1 MQLLAYDMLLDMD
14 SQKAAETVT
23 KYLSRTNGLLVQFLR
38 INLPAISAK
47 WWEEAVIDKLSYTQ
61 LERIRKS
68 NITSLERLDLA
79 ALLRVFDQ
87 NWHEISRNCNLSYE
101 DRHFV
106 KEMPSVRNRWAHVPS
121 GGYSADD
128 TYRDFDTMQRFLKV
142 ITEEKETI
150 EEIKKI
156 KQDIFNSQKPK
167 NNDEA
172 NRSGIPEN
180 NKQFQPT
187 QIVVLKSDRSKRG
200 PVMSLQIGDPEDTV
214 NVFIDGK
221 IVPYYA
227 SQLDVD
233 RPEKYHDLNSDEFHA
248 YLSALE
254 IRFPGMSNLFSLNA
268 ARVDFI
274 PYQFRPVLRFIRADR
289 PRMLIA
295 DSVGVGK
302 TIEAGLIL
310 RELQA
315 RKDIR
320 SILIIC
326 PKPLITEKKWLN
338 EMKRFEESFVHL
350 DGKLLR
356 FCIDETAKDGVWPET
371 YNKSIVPYSLFS
383 EDLVG
388 IERDEA
394 GKKIKPSK
402 KKKIGLID
410 LDTLPHFDLVIVD
423 EAHHIRNSN
432 TIGYQA
438 VKYFCDNAEAAI
450 FLTATP
456 IQLGENDL
464 YTLLNLLRPD
474 LIIDP
479 ESFNHMAEPNPFIN
493 AAVSAMREKNSDW
506 ANLALEQLDKASQTS
521 WGTVLLAKNPE
532 FIEIKKQLNRKEI
545 FPEERVK
552 MITVAENLH
561 SFSGIINRTR
571 RRDIGEFTVRKPTTV
586 KISFTSKQQQLHDAL
601 LQIQAD
607 ILSLIHNNKNIAFML
622 TTIRRQA
629 ASCIYG
635 LKPFL
640 DEMLKRHLDELF
652 WDVGSDDEA
661 ETDESFVSTIE
672 TQINELIA
680 FANTLDDEDP
690 KYSALLKIIK
700 EKQALPNNRIMLFS
714 TFRHTLYYL
723 ATKLQNDG
731 FRAGV
736 IHGGIPDEERILL
749 RTKFEKAREETNAID
764 ILLFSEVGCEGLD
777 YQFCDCMINYDLPWN
792 PMRIEQRIGRIDR
805 QGQKSPAVAIYNLI
819 TQGTI
824 DGDIFERCL
833 SRIGVFEKSIGDC
846 EEILGEITQKIK
858 SIAEDFTLDEKSR
871 QEKLDQLAD
880 NEIRHIQETE
890 KLDEENYNF
899 IGLRLPQEQLAKEID
914 EASNYWL
921 NPGSLFR
928 LVNLYLQ
935 KRIEKEQEFI
945 LGEKTL
951 KTLRLSVEARS
962 ILLEDF
968 RKLPLNKNPMY
979 TKWEKWLKGSEQHLL
994 MTFDA
999 DTAVNNLDT
1008 AFIMPLHPLVKQSA
1022 DFFKLEGE
1030 AHTKLSVVSDV
1041 LPRADYPFAIYY
1053 WKLHGIREDHCL
1065 KIIADTDATTKQIE
1079 QLLKESVNNS
1089 AFNFSDTSE
1098 NKWKEL
1104 DDKHYVLWNTAK
1116 TDHIERNKQIIH
1128 FQRESLSISHKA
1140 RMALLNDRLAY
1151 ATHEKIINMI
1161 QGEIAKAGSDYSRHI
1176 QDFELAETKADVEF
1190 EPVAYGVLSVRS
1202 RK

>member
-1 MQLLAYDMLLDMD
+1 MD

-23 KYLSRTNGLLVQFLR
+23 KYLSRTNGLLVRFLET
-38 INLPAISAK
+38 NLPAISAD
-47 WWEEAVIDKLSYTQ
+47 WWEKAVIDKLSYTQ
-61 LERIRKS
+61 SERVRKS
-68 NITSLERLDLA
+68 NITSLEGLDLA

-87 NWHEISRNCNLSYE
+87 NWYEISQKCNLSYE

-106 KEMPSVRNRWAHVPS
+106 KEMPSVRNRWAHIPS
-121 GGYSADD
+121 GGYFEDD
-128 TYRDFDTMQRFLKV
+128 IYRDFDTTQRFLK
-142 ITEEKETI
+142 IIDADKKTI
-150 EEIKKI
+150 EEIQKVKL
-156 KQDIFNSQKPK
+156 DIFNVRKSK
-167 NNDEA
+167 NDDEA
-172 NRSGIPEN
+172 NQSEIPEN

-200 PVMSLQIGDPEDTV
+200 PVMSVQKGDPEDTV

-221 IVPYYA
+221 TVPYYA

-233 RPEKYHDLNSDEFHA
+233 TSEKYRDLNSDEFHA

-315 RKDIR
+315 RKDIQ

-326 PKPLITEKKWLN
+326 PKPLVTEKKWLN

-383 EDLVG
+383 EDLLG
-388 IERDEA
+388 IERDDT

-432 TIGYQA
+432 TIAYQA

-479 ESFNHMAEPNPFIN
+479 ESFNRMAEPNPFIN

-506 ANLALEQLDKASQTS
+506 ANSALEQLDKAAQTS
-521 WGTVLLAKNPE
+521 WGTALLSKKTE
-532 FIEIKKQLNRKEI
+532 FIEIKEQLNRKEI
-545 FPEERVK
+545 SPEERVK
-552 MITVAENLH
+552 MITAVENLH

-571 RRDIGEFTVRKPTTV
+571 RRDIGEFTVRNPTTV
-586 KISFTSKQQQLHDAL
+586 KISFTSQQQQLHDAL

-607 ILSLIHNNKNIAFML
+607 ILGLIHNNQNVAFMM

-640 DEMLKRHLDELF
+640 EEMLKRHLNELF
-652 WDVGSDDEA
+652 WDVGSDGEEA
-661 ETDESFVSTIE
+661 ADESFVSDIE
-672 TQINELIA
+672 IQINELIA
-680 FANTLDDEDP
+680 LANTLGDEDP
-690 KYSALLKIIK
+690 KYNALLKIIK
-700 EKQALPNNRIMLFS
+700 EKQTLPNNRIMLFS

-723 ATKLQNDG
+723 LEKLQSEG

-736 IHGGIPDEERILL
+736 IHGGIPDEERISL
-749 RTKFEKAREETNAID
+749 RTRFEKAREETDAVD

-805 QGQKSPAVAIYNLI
+805 QGQKSPTVAIYNLI

-833 SRIGVFEKSIGDC
+833 SRIGVFERSIGDC

-858 SIAEDFTLDEKSR
+858 SIAEDFSLDEKSR
-871 QEKLDQLAD
+871 QEKLNQLAD

-899 IGLRLPQEQLAKEID
+899 IGLRLPQEQLAKEIE

-921 NPGSLFR
+921 NPGSLLR
-928 LVNLYLQ
+928 IVNLYLQ

-945 LGEKTL
+945 LGEKSL
-951 KTLRLSVEARS
+951 KTLRLSVDARN

-968 RKLPLNKNPMY
+968 RKLPPNKNLMY
-979 TKWEKWLKGSEQHLL
+979 TKWEKWLKGSDRYLL
-994 MTFDA
+994 TTFDA
-999 DTAVNNLDT
+999 DTAVNNPDA

-1022 DFFKLEGE
+1022 EFFKPEGK
-1030 AHTKLSVVSDV
+1030 AHTKLLVVSDL
-1041 LPRADYPFAIYY
+1041 LPQADYPFAIYY
-1053 WKLHGIREDHCL
+1053 WKLHGTREDHCF
-1065 KIIADTDATTKQIE
+1065 KIIADTDATASKIE
-1079 QLLKESVNNS
+1079 QLLKESADNS
-1089 AFNFSDTSE
+1089 AFNFSDVFE

-1116 TDHIERNKQIIH
+1116 IAHIERNKQIIH
-1128 FQRESLSISHKA
+1128 SQRESLSISHKA
-1140 RMALLNDRLAY
+1140 RMALLDDRLAS
-1151 ATHEKIINMI
+1151 ATHEKIVAMI
-1161 QGEIAKAGSDYSRHI
+1161 QGEIANASSDYSRHI
-1176 QDFELAETKADVEF
+1176 QDLELAENKADIEF
-1190 EPVAYGVLSVRS
+1190 EPVAYGVISVR
-1202 RK
+1202 R

>member
-1 MQLLAYDMLLDMD
+1 MD
-14 SQKAAETVT
+14 SQNSAEIIA
-23 KYLSRTNGLLVQFLR
+23 KYLGRTNGLLVQFLGTL
-38 INLPAISAK
+38 LPAIYAN
-47 WWEEAVIDKLSYTQ
+47 WWEKAVVDKLSYTQ
-61 LERIRKS
+61 SEWARK
-68 NITSLERLDLA
+68 NNVTGLERLDIA

-87 NWHEISRNCNLSYE
+87 NWHEISRKCNLSYE

-106 KEMPSVRNRWAHVPS
+106 KEMPSVRNRWAHIPS
-121 GGYSADD
+121 EGYSVDD
-128 TYRDFDTMQRFLKV
+128 TYRDFDTMQRFLK
-142 ITEEKETI
+142 IINAGQETI
-150 EEIKKI
+150 EELQKI
-156 KQDIFNSQKPK
+156 KLDIFNPRKLE
-167 NNDEA
+167 NDDA
-172 NRSGIPEN
+172 INQSGISED
-180 NKQFQPT
+180 NKEFQPT

-200 PVMSLQIGDPEDTV
+200 PVMSVQKGNPEDTV

-227 SQLDVD
+227 TQLAVD
-233 RPEKYHDLNSDEFHA
+233 TSEEYHDLNSDEFHA

-254 IRFPGMSNLFSLNA
+254 IRFPGMSSLFSLNA

-315 RKDIR
+315 RKDVR

-326 PKPLITEKKWLN
+326 PKPLVTEKKWLN

-350 DGKLLR
+350 DGRLLR

-371 YNKSIVPYSLFS
+371 YNKSIAPYSLFS
-383 EDLVG
+383 EELLG
-388 IERDEA
+388 IERDEK
-394 GKKIKPSK
+394 GKKIKPKK

-410 LDTLPHFDLVIVD
+410 LDAPPHFDLVIVD

-464 YTLLNLLRPD
+464 YTLLNVLRPD
-474 LIIDP
+474 LVIDP

-493 AAVSAMREKNSDW
+493 AAVSAMREKNSGW
-506 ANLALEQLDKASQTS
+506 ENLALEQLGKAAQTS
-521 WGTVLLAKNPE
+521 WGAALLSKNPE
-532 FIEIKKQLNRKEI
+532 FIEIKEQLIRKNI
-545 FPEERVK
+545 SPEKRVK

-571 RRDIGEFTVRKPTTV
+571 RRDIGNFTVRNPTV
-586 KISFTSKQQQLHDAL
+586 FNISFTPKQRQLYDTL

-607 ILSLIHNNKNIAFML
+607 ILGTIHVDQNIAFMM
-622 TTIRRQA
+622 TTIKRQA

-640 DEMLKRHLDELF
+640 EKMLKRHLDELF
-652 WDVGSDDEA
+652 WDVGRDNEE
-661 ETDESFVSTIE
+661 ETDNSFVLTIE
-672 TQINELIA
+672 TQINDLIA
-680 FANTLDDEDP
+680 LANTLDDEDP
-690 KYSALLKIIK
+690 KYDALLKIIQ

-723 ATKLQNDG
+723 AQKLQNDG
-731 FRAGV
+731 FRADV
-736 IHGGIPDEERILL
+736 IHGGIPDQERVSL
-749 RTKFEKAREETNAID
+749 RTRFEMAREETDAID

-777 YQFCDCMINYDLPWN
+777 YQFCDCMVNYDLPWN

-833 SRIGVFEKSIGDC
+833 SRIGVFERSIGDC

-871 QEKLDQLAD
+871 REKLKQLAD

-890 KLDEENYNF
+890 RLDEENYNF
-899 IGLRLPQEQLAKEID
+899 IGLRLPHEQLAKEIE

-921 NPGSLFR
+921 NPGSLLR
-928 LVNLYLQ
+928 IVNLYLQ
-935 KRIEKEQEFI
+935 KRIEKDQEFI
-945 LGEKTL
+945 LGEKSL
-951 KTLRLSVEARS
+951 KTLRLSIEARN

-979 TKWEKWLKGSEQHLL
+979 TKWEKWLKGSDQHLL

-999 DTAVNNLDT
+999 DTAINSPDA

-1022 DFFKLEGE
+1022 DFFKLEGR
-1030 AHTKLSVVSDV
+1030 AHTKLSIASDL
-1041 LPRADYPFAIYY
+1041 LPQADYPFAIYY
-1053 WKLHGIREDHCL
+1053 WKLHGAREEHCF
-1065 KIIADTDATTKQIE
+1065 KVIADTDDTAQKIE
-1079 QLLKESVNNS
+1079 QLLKESVNNN
-1089 AFNFSDTSE
+1089 AFNFSDIPE
-1098 NKWKEL
+1098 RKWKEL
-1104 DDKHYVLWNTAK
+1104 DEKNYTLWSATK
-1116 TDHIERNKQIIH
+1116 IDHIKKNKQIIH
-1128 FQRESLSISHKA
+1128 FQRESLSTSHKA
-1140 RMALLNDRLAY
+1140 RMRLLNDRLAA
-1151 ATHEKIINMI
+1151 ATHEKIVAMI
-1161 QGEIAKAGSDYSRHI
+1161 QGEIAKAGSDYSRHL
-1176 QDFELAETKADVEF
+1176 QDLDLAETKADIEF
-1190 EPVAYGVLSVRS
+1190 EPVAYGVLSVRG
-1202 RK
+1202 